1 MITQKSLLSWIWRAR
16 KTWQVGLLA
25 LIVAG
30 VFFRVV
36 PLEMQR
42 RIVNQAIRLSD
53 ARLLYL
59 YCGLYLVAVVA
70 NGLLKYATNKLQ
82 GWMGQ
87 KILVLM
93 RNELYEHILSLPMQ
107 FFRRTSPGTAIT
119 ALSSELNAIG
129 FFIGGAL
136 AVPVTSFITLGA
148 LGGYMF
154 YLDPFLAVV
163 TLAIYPLEIVIVP
176 MLQARYNRENIGR
189 VDATRNMSNVIS
201 EAISGIHE
209 IQGNA
214 ATRLEQEKLSG
225 HVQRLF
231 SIMNRL
237 FTYKYLT
244 KMVNNYFQS
253 VGPFLLFLIGGTLAI
268 RGQFTL
274 GALVA
279 FLSAYEKIYDP
290 WGELLTWY
298 EEYQDSKVRYNRI
311 MEYFDEAPEF
321 ALAPEGREPLNL
333 APRLDLTNVEFT
345 LQNGVR
351 ILDGVNLSLEPG
363 DHLALVG
370 FSGSGKSTL
379 AFILGQ
385 LYRATGGH
393 ALLDGHELSSLT
405 RQDTGRI
412 LGVVAQVP
420 FIFDGTIRENL
431 LYACRSMHLI
441 EQDPEKRKPLPT
453 DAEILA
459 MARAVG
465 LENDLARMGV
475 NAIIPRERCSRLVD
489 HFIRIRMKLQ
499 QAIREAGDLD
509 IEFFQVDRFH
519 DRTSLYNNLVF
530 GESQVPDYMLENLPR
545 RKRFR
550 KFLRDSGLDEDMLVL
565 GRDLAARE
573 VRIHDEHAGTLPQE
587 PEAHLSQVAGL
598 RRILL
603 RLRDRRRKRVKAIR
617 DRLRREDYRTLLT
630 LALRHVPAAN
640 PEVPLPEG
648 MDRRI
653 VAARKW
659 IITELGKM
667 DIMACGHLMPAGS
680 APSCGPGEGGRDI
693 PTCGLHANPIRL
705 VPISDP
711 FVQER
716 HPAFVFYCPR
726 SYICSNS
733 LMDNILF
740 GALRGKNDTAARRV
754 EEMAMKFIEEEG
766 ILAEVMDIG
775 LDFSVGSK
783 GDRLSGGQRQKVA
796 LARALLK
803 EPRLLILDEATSSLD
818 NTSQTRVQHLLNTR
832 FRDHTTV
839 VSVVHRLDL
848 VPGYDRVAVMKSGRI
863 VEQGPH
869 LELLE
874 KKGIYHQLFHGEEQE
889 PKGKGEA
896 S

>member
-1 MITQKSLLSWIWRAR
+1 MITDKSLFSWAWRVK
-16 KTWQVGLLA
+16 KTWQIGLLA

-30 VFFRVV
+30 VFFRLV

-53 ARLLYL
+53 VQLLYL
-59 YCGLYLVAVVA
+59 YCGAYLAAVVA
-70 NGLLKYATNKLQ
+70 NGLLKYATSKLQ
-82 GWMGQ
+82 AWMGQ
-87 KILVLM
+87 KILVQM

-136 AVPVTSFITLGA
+136 AVPVTSLLTLVT

-154 YLDPFLAVV
+154 FLDPFLAAVS
-163 TLAIYPLEIVIVP
+163 LAIYPLEVIVVP
-176 MLQARYNRENIGR
+176 LLQRRYNRENIQR
-189 VDATRNMSNVIS
+189 VDATRNMSGVIS

-214 ATRLEQEKLSG
+214 ATRLEQEKLSI
-225 HVQRLF
+225 HVNSLF

-237 FTYKYLT
+237 FTFKYLI
-244 KMVNNYFQS
+244 KMVSNYFQS

-290 WGELLTWY
+290 WKELLEYY
-298 EEYQDSKVRYNRI
+298 EQYQDSKVRYHRI

-321 ALAPEGREPLNL
+321 DLAPEGREPLNL
-333 APRLDLTNVEFT
+333 APRLELSNVGYSLE
-345 LQNGVR
+345 NGTR

-363 DHLALVG
+363 EHLALVG

-379 AFILGQ
+379 AYILGQ
-385 LYRATGGH
+385 LYRATQGH
-393 ALLDGHELSSLT
+393 ALLDGHELASLS

-412 LGVVAQVP
+412 LGVVAQAP

-431 LYACRSMHLI
+431 LYACRSMYLI
-441 EQDPEKRKPLPT
+441 EKDPAKRKPLPT
-453 DAEILA
+453 DGEILA

-465 LENDLARMGV
+465 LESDLVRLGC
-475 NAIIPRERCSRLVD
+475 NATISRDRCCHLVD
-489 HFIRIRMKLQ
+489 SFIRIRIKLQ
-499 QAIREAGDLD
+499 KEIREAGDLD

-530 GESQVPDYMLENLPR
+530 GESQVPDYMLENLPK
-545 RKRFR
+545 RKRFM
-550 KFLRDSGLDEDMLVL
+550 KFLRDLDLDEDMLAL
-565 GRDLAARE
+565 GRDLAAQAVRKHDDHEENFQRE
-573 VRIHDEHAGTLPQE
+573 T
-587 PEAHLSQVAGL
+587 EAHLSEVAGL
-598 RRILL
+598 RKILL
-603 RLRDRRRKRVKAIR
+603 HLRARRKKRMEAIR
-617 DRLRREDYRTLLT
+617 NRLRRKDYRTLLT
-630 LALRHVPAAN
+630 LALAHVPADN
-640 PEVPLPEG
+640 PEIPFPKG
-648 MDRRI
+648 MGDRI
-653 VAARKW
+653 VAARQW
-659 IITELGKM
+659 IITELGEM
-667 DIMACGHLMPAGS
+667 NIGACGHLKAVG
-680 APSCGPGEGGRDI
+680 GPGTEGQDLAA
-693 PTCGLHANPIRL
+693 CGLHDHPAHWDH
-705 VPISDP
+705 ISDP
-711 FVQER
+711 FVQEK

-726 SYICSNS
+726 SYVCSNS

-740 GALRGKNDTAARRV
+740 GALKGTDDKAARRV
-754 EEMAMKFIEEEG
+754 EEMAMRLIAEEG
-766 ILAEVMDIG
+766 VLEDVMDIG

-783 GDRLSGGQRQKVA
+783 GDRLSGGQRQKIA

-803 EPRLLILDEATSSLD
+803 EPRLLVLDEATSSLD
-818 NTSQTRVQHLLNTR
+818 NSSQTRVQNLLNTR
-832 FRDHTTV
+832 FHTDTTV

-848 VPGYDRVAVMKSGRI
+848 VPDYDRVAVMKSGRI
-863 VEQGPH
+863 VEIGTPE
-869 LELLE
+869 ELL
-874 KKGIYHQLFHGEEQE
+874 KKRGVYYQLVHGEDRESN
-889 PKGKGEA
+889 PKGGV